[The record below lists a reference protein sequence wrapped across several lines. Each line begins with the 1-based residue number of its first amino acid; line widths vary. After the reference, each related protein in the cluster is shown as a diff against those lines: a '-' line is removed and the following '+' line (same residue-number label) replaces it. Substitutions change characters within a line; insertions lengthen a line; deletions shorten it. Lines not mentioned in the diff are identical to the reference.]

1 MTALPL
7 AIARFR
13 LDFTVTEALR
23 TPYFA
28 GSQLRGAFGHALR
41 ATACMTRQ
49 KDCKACPLY
58 RSCAYTEV
66 FETPPPEN
74 QRLQKFSQIPNPY
87 VIEPPPLG
95 AKLYR
100 PGETLSF
107 HFVLIGQA
115 LRHLPLAVYAWQRAL
130 QRQESVGGGS
140 ARLNGVT
147 YLPPAGEAQALL
159 DNGEL
164 QSPAIQPMPSFTTGE
179 ALRLRFATPLRL
191 QQQGKIQG
199 HTMTARDL
207 LMSLARRYWHLAE
220 FHQDTLPDI
229 DFKQLGAQAEA
240 VQLQSQLQW
249 RDWRRYSSRQQ
260 QEMVLGG
267 VVGSVELRGDL
278 SPFANLLAA
287 GQWLHLGKN
296 ASFGLGHYALEAAA

>member
-1 MTALPL
+1 MTPLPL

-28 GSQLRGAFGHALR
+28 GSQLRGAFGYALR

-58 RSCAYTEV
+58 RSCAYAEI
-66 FETPPPEN
+66 FETPPPEGH
-74 QRLQKFSQIPNPY
+74 RLQAFSQIPNPY

-95 AKLYR
+95 ARLYQ

-107 HFVLIGQA
+107 HFVLMGRAI
-115 LRHLPLAVYAWQRAL
+115 RHLPLAVYAWQRAL

-140 ARLNGVT
+140 ARLDGVA

-159 DNGEL
+159 DDGEL
-164 QSPAIQPMPSFTTGE
+164 QSPALRIMPPAQTSQ
-179 ALRLRFATPLRL
+179 AVRLRFTTPLRL
-191 QQQGKIQG
+191 QKDSKIQG
-199 HTMTARDL
+199 RAMTARDL
-207 LMSLARRYWHLAE
+207 LMALARRYWLLAE
-220 FHQDTLPDI
+220 FHQATPPAV
-229 DFKQLGAQAEA
+229 DFKELIAKAEA
-240 VQLQSQLQW
+240 IHLQSQLQW
-249 RDWRRYSSRQQ
+249 RDWTRYSNRQQ
-260 QEMVLGG
+260 QEMTLGG
-267 VVGSVELRGDL
+267 VVGTVELRGDL
-278 SPFANLLAA
+278 GPFAGLLAA

-296 ASFGLGHYALEAAA
+296 ASFGLGHYNLETIA